1 MDKLKMQ
8 SENLVDENVEK
19 IGKLF
24 PNCITEGRDENGQ
37 TTKFV
42 DFDMLKQELSKVVVD
57 GNDERYMLNW
67 AGKKQSILT
76 ANSPI
81 NATLRPCEEESVG
94 KDGKAGGFD
103 SENLYIEG
111 DNLDVLKLLRET
123 YLNKIKMIYIDPPY
137 NTGNDFVYNDDFA
150 TSADEYLQNSKSY
163 DEEGNRMVQNLNSN
177 GRFHS
182 DWLSMMYPRLKLAR
196 DLLTDDG
203 VIFISIDDNEVDN
216 LKKICDETFGQYNRI
231 GLISVINN
239 LKGRSDDNFFATC
252 NEFLLVY
259 AKNKDKLIF
268 GGFKL
273 DDEELENGYDKQDE
287 IGFYKLIGFRKTGI
301 GWERHNRPYMFYPVL
316 YKDKKF
322 SSVTDDEFEKIYNIS
337 DNSFNDNYI
346 SQLTY
351 FYKEKGYD
359 VIWPLNENG
368 EYGRWRWGRE
378 TFFQQKDFNLEINN
392 AGTLCTKMRATL
404 EDGSIRVKTAK
415 TVWYKPE
422 YDTGSGAKVLK
433 NLFTN
438 TSDIFSNP
446 KSVIY
451 IKDMLKITTKNNDII
466 LDFFSGSATTAHAIM
481 ELNAEDGGNRK
492 FIMVQLPEKTD
503 EKSEAYKAGY
513 KNICEIGKER
523 IRRAGKKIR
532 DDIMSGKILFQ
543 EKGKHDPKSEEFKK
557 AMEIAVDNLE
567 NNRLDSIYLEEKK
580 LPDIGFRVLKLDSS
594 NMKDVYYFPSDTEQ
608 TNLLDLVSNIK
619 EDRSSLDLLFQVM
632 LDMGVML
639 SQKIEKR
646 SIQGKTVYIVG
657 EYDEENQPNL
667 ICCFDDNISEDVVTE
682 IAKLKPI
689 YAVFR
694 DSSMSTDSMSVNF
707 DQIFATHSP
716 NTTRKVL

>member
-203 VIFISIDDNEVDN
+203 VICISIDENEIQN
-216 LKKICDETFGQYNRI
+216 LLKLCEEIFGNSNFI
-231 GLISVINN
+231 GNLIWKSKNGGGN
-239 LKGRSDDNFFATC
+239 DARFFASDY
-252 NEFLLVY
+252 EYIVVF
-259 AKNKDKLIF
+259 AKNADNVFLN
-268 GGFKL
+268 L
-273 DDEELENGYDKQDE
+273 DTEGETTINYSYSDENGKYSLDR
-287 IGFYKLIGFRKTGI
+287 L
-301 GWERHNRPYMFYPVL
+301 
-316 YKDKKF
+316 DKKALGYIASLDF
-322 SSVTDDEFEKIYNIS
+322 PIYDRDGNE
-337 DNSFNDNYI
+337 Y
-346 SQLTY
+346 
-351 FYKEKGYD
+351 
-359 VIWPLNENG
+359 WPEQPNPENKTA
-368 EYGRWRWGRE
+368 RWRWSKKLVE
-378 TFFQQKDFNLEINN
+378 ENYDKLVFKD
-392 AGTLCTKMRATL
+392 GKVYTKSY
-404 EDGSIRVKTAK
+404 EKEGI
-415 TVWYKPE
+415 KPRDLL
-422 YDTGSGAKVLK
+422 YDTRFGRTQDGKKDVK
-433 NLFTN
+433 KLF
-438 TSDIFSNP
+438 DGVAYFDFP
-446 KSVIY
+446 KPVCL
-451 IKDMLKITTKNNDII
+451 IKYLLKIISNEESKI
-466 LDFFSGSATTAHAIM
+466 LDFFSGSATTAHAVM
-481 ELNAEDGGNRK
+481 KLNAEDGGNRK
-492 FIMVQLPEKTD
+492 FIMVQLPEKCD
-503 EKSEAYKAGY
+503 ENSEAYKAGY

-523 IRRAGKKIR
+523 IRRAGKKIVEDLKNKR
-532 DDIMSGKILFQ
+532 KTGKLDDANYRVGVVQQVIPA
-543 EKGKHDPKSEEFKK
+543 DPKAPFMTTEYNSETE
-557 AMEIAVDNLE
+557 VTTSQHY
-567 NNRLDSIYLEEKK
+567 DSKDPKDKYVYNPEL
-580 LPDIGFRVLKLDSS
+580 LDIGFRVLKLDSS

-619 EDRSSLDLLFQVM
+619 EDRSPEDLLFQVM

-667 ICCFDDNISEDVVTE
+667 ICCFDDNISEDVVTT

-707 DQIFATHSP
+707 DQIFETHSP
-716 NTTRKVL
+716 STTRKVL

>member
-1 MDKLKMQ
+1 MEKIKMQ

-24 PNCITEGRDENGQ
+24 PNCITEGKDENGQ

-150 TSADEYLQNSKSY
+150 TSAEEYLQNSKSY
-163 DEEGNRMVQNLNSN
+163 DEEGNRMVQNLNSS

-203 VIFISIDDNEVDN
+203 VIFISIDDNEQAN
-216 LKKICDETFGQYNRI
+216 LKKICDEIFGENNFIGTFIINSTPNARDYGHIGKMHEFALFYSKNILLTQTNLLPEENKVFKYNDDKGGYNIHPLYNSNETFTNVNRPNLYYPFYLYLDKPLGNNFYQI
-231 GLISVINN
+231 GL
-239 LKGRSDDNFFATC
+239 
-252 NEFLLVY
+252 E
-259 AKNKDKLIF
+259 
-268 GGFKL
+268 
-273 DDEELENGYDKQDE
+273 
-287 IGFYKLIGFRKTGI
+287 
-301 GWERHNRPYMFYPVL
+301 
-316 YKDKKF
+316 KK
-322 SSVTDDEFEKIYNIS
+322 
-337 DNSFNDNYI
+337 DNSIEIYPPKSLKNNIQF
-346 SQLTY
+346 
-351 FYKEKGYD
+351 
-359 VIWPLNENG
+359 V
-368 EYGRWRWGRE
+368 WRWG
-378 TFFQQKDFNLEINN
+378 KDK
-392 AGTLCTKMRATL
+392 A
-404 EDGSIRVKTAK
+404 
-415 TVWYKPE
+415 
-422 YDTGSGAKVLK
+422 LK
-433 NLFTN
+433 NLNEEIVGYKVSNDEFRIVQKMRHDEKLIRSLLLDNKYSSRRGTAEVEEMFKNKSFSFPKPINLIYDFCKVATN
-438 TSDIFSNP
+438 KGDI
-446 KSVIY
+446 V
-451 IKDMLKITTKNNDII
+451 
-466 LDFFSGSATTAHAIM
+466 LDFFSGSATTAHAVM
-481 ELNAEDGGNRK
+481 QLNAEDGGNRK

-523 IRRAGKKIR
+523 IRRAGKKIVEEQAHLNTAYKQTKLEP
-532 DDIMSGKILFQ
+532 MK
-543 EKGKHDPKSEEFKK
+543 PVAVWTNSEEQIKEQDKVKK
-557 AMEIAVDNLE
+557 NL
-567 NNRLDSIYLEEKK
+567 
-580 LPDIGFRVLKLDSS
+580 DIGFRVLKLDSS
-594 NMKDVYYFPSDTEQ
+594 NMKDVYYNPADISQD
-608 TNLLDLVSNIK
+608 LLSQLESNIK